1 MTKKNIHIIGAGV
14 GGLAIGWEL
23 AQAGYGVTLYDK
35 GKAGRG
41 ASWAAAGMLAA
52 IMETEPG
59 EETLFPFALAAQKRW
74 PDYKTKLETAS
85 GIDIGYRES
94 GTLFIAAE
102 ADDVGLL
109 KQRETYINAMGG
121 QLEWLDKN
129 DVRAREPF
137 FSPRVSSA
145 LYSPTDHQ
153 VDNRALVEALI
164 IACKK
169 AGVIIHENTSVDEI
183 VIAHNKVTGLRVRDE
198 VIAADNI
205 ILAAGAWS
213 GALKGIPAA
222 QVPPVFPMKGQLLA
236 LQMEPRLP
244 LLKHVVWTRHV
255 YLVPRADGRLVVGA
269 TMEDKGF
276 DEFLTG
282 GGLLHLLRETWEVLP
297 GIEELPLLECWAGFR
312 PTSRDDAPILGPSG
326 ITGLT
331 YATGQHRH
339 GILFT
344 PLLGDCI
351 AHYIRQGSLPAVAAP
366 FTQSRFVKF

>member
-1 MTKKNIHIIGAGV
+1 MLKNKIHIIGAGV
-14 GGLAIGWEL
+14 AGLAIGWEL
-23 AQAGYGVTLYDK
+23 AQAGHAVTLYDK
-35 GKAGRG
+35 GTAGRA

-59 EETLFPFALAAQKRW
+59 EEALFPFALAAQKCW
-74 PDYKTKLETAS
+74 PEYKAKLETAS
-85 GIDIGYRES
+85 GINIGYRES

-102 ADDVGLL
+102 ADDIGLL
-109 KQRETYINAMGG
+109 KQRAQYINAMGG

-129 DVRAREPF
+129 SLRKREPF
-137 FSPRVSSA
+137 FSPRVSAA

-169 AGVIIHENTSVDEI
+169 AGVVIHENTVVDEI
-183 VIAHNKVTGLRVRDE
+183 VIANNKVAGLRANDE
-198 VIAADNI
+198 HIEADNI

-213 GALKGIPAA
+213 GALNGIPAPNL
-222 QVPPVFPMKGQLLA
+222 PPVFPMKGQLLA

-244 LLKHVVWTRHV
+244 LLTHVVWTRHV
-255 YLVPRADGRLVVGA
+255 YLVPREDGRLVIGA

-276 DEFLTG
+276 DDQLTG

-326 ITGLT
+326 IAGLT

-344 PLLGDCI
+344 PLLGSCV
-351 AHYIRQGSLPAVAAP
+351 AHYIKEGTLPAVATP
-366 FTQSRFVKF
+366 FTQARFVK